1 MLTILY
7 EEIQLQLD
15 QQDNK
20 TQKADKLNEFL
31 NK

>member
-1 MLTILY
+1 MLAILY

-15 QQDNK
+15 QQDNQ
-20 TQKADKLNEFL
+20 TQKADKLKEFL